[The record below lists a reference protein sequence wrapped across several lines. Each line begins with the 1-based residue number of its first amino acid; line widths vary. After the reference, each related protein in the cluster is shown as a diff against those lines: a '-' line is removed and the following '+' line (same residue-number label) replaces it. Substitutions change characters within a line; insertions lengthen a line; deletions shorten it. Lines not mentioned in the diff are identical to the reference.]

1 MLNDEDFKYLK
12 KFGQNVKTIRIS
24 KGFTQQY
31 LADSLN
37 VEISQISRL
46 ERGIL
51 NTSIINIK
59 NIAQALGIDAGDLFR
74 FQ

>member
-1 MLNDEDFKYLK
+1 MRNEEDVKYLK
-12 KFGQNVKTIRIS
+12 KFGENVKAIRIS

-59 NIAQALGIDAGDLFR
+59 NIAVALEIDAGDLFK

>member
-1 MLNDEDFKYLK
+1 MRNEEDVKYLK
-12 KFGQNVKTIRIS
+12 KFGENVKTIRIS

-59 NIAQALGIDAGDLFR
+59 NIAVALEVDAGDLFK

>member
-1 MLNDEDFKYLK
+1 MRNEEDFKYLK

-24 KGFTQQY
+24 KGLTQQY

-59 NIAQALGIDAGDLFR
+59 NIAEALEVDAGDLFK

>member
-1 MLNDEDFKYLK
+1 MRNEEDVKYLK
-12 KFGQNVKTIRIS
+12 KFGENVKTIRIS

-59 NIAQALGIDAGDLFR
+59 NIAVALQVDAGDLFK

>member
-1 MLNDEDFKYLK
+1 MRNVEDVKYLK
-12 KFGQNVKTIRIS
+12 KFGENVKMIRIS

-31 LADSLN
+31 LADNLN

-59 NIAQALGIDAGDLFR
+59 NIAVALEVDAGDLFK

>member
-1 MLNDEDFKYLK
+1 MLNEEDFKYLK

-24 KGFTQQY
+24 KGLTQQY

-59 NIAQALGIDAGDLFR
+59 NIAEALEVDAGDLFI